1 MKKET
6 ITKMENYD
14 VLNKYV
20 EGTSL
25 RELARLTN
33 CSRITIKNYLISMGY
48 QVKSTPQF
56 DLEKAKELY
65 LSGHSCREIAS
76 IVNANEDTICMYL
89 KNEGINT
96 SNSSTFRFNEN
107 VFDCIDTEEKAYW
120 LGFIYADGSIFSNGY
135 KFELSLCGKDIE
147 HLHKFNKFM
156 EHKKDNVKTR
166 IEKGKFSACR

>member
-33 CSRITIKNYLISMGY
+33 CSRTTIKNYLISVGY

-107 VFDCIDTEEKAYW
+107 IFDCIDTEEKAY
-120 LGFIYADGSIFSNGY
+120 
-135 KFELSLCGKDIE
+135 
-147 HLHKFNKFM
+147 
-156 EHKKDNVKTR
+156 
-166 IEKGKFSACR
+166 